1 MLAIIFAF
9 FYYNY
14 LSLEKNEAPY
24 LNKFNLPKMVG
35 FFSSLLDIVPVV
47 LIMRR
52 FLNVNEFSLFYNYTY
67 LLFEKGV
74 ALPFVTNLNP
84 LHPLQGH
91 LCQPKILYLLL
102 SDFSSVK
109 KVNGSPIW
117 QLPLKNTDNF
127 PSFYFSF
134 R

>member
-1 MLAIIFAF
+1 MPNLVEICTVILQKKRVLNVGNNFCFFLLQLSVLGKKRGSIFKQISF
-9 FYYNY
+9 T
-14 LSLEKNEAPY
+14 KN
-24 LNKFNLPKMVG
+24 G
-35 FFSSLLDIVPVV
+35 SFFSSLLDIVPVV

-91 LCQPKILYLLL
+91 LCQPKILY
-102 SDFSSVK
+102 S
-109 KVNGSPIW
+109 
-117 QLPLKNTDNF
+117 
-127 PSFYFSF
+127 
-134 R
+134 